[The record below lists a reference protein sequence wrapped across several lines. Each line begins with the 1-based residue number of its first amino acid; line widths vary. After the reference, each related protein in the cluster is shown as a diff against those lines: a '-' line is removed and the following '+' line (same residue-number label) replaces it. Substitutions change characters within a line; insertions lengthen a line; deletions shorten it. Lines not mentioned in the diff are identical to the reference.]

1 MACTVNEGR
10 ESEKEN
16 DAGMKTK
23 EHLLQNLILIPY
35 PLTKFFFSLSFSLFL
50 NFRLRNKNEKDEEN
64 NALGEN

>member
-35 PLTKFFFSLSFSLFL
+35 PLTKFFSLSPFPYF
-50 NFRLRNKNEKDEEN
+50 
-64 NALGEN
+64 